1 MGKLNNLGFTQKDEE
16 RNLAEIIEIAEKN
29 LNDAKESIRKMGDDI
44 SDLFDSI
51 DMRDKEGLI
60 LWNDANIRLK
70 EMKRNMDRFEKAR
83 RKPYFGRIKF
93 KEEGSSKEE
102 AYYVGRVGI
111 TNGKANPVVIDW
123 RAPIASVYYEN
134 NLGKCQ
140 YTVSSEG
147 NYEIDLLRKRTYEIE
162 NDKLKDYF
170 DSDVVANDELLTK
183 YLAKNKKAVLGEII
197 ATIQKEQNLIIRR
210 SPKTNI
216 IVQGCAGSGKT
227 TVAMHRISYI
237 LYNYEEDF
245 RPEDFYII
253 GSNKILLN
261 YITSVLPELDVYGVS
276 QMTMEELFVRLLY
289 EDWDLNY
296 QIKPLDKNDEV
307 NCIKGNEQWFRNLEN
322 FCLRYE
328 NEHIPR
334 ENIYMDKTNVLLIGE
349 NLIDTYCK
357 DNPKMSMQNK
367 CIMLNKI
374 LLSKYEN
381 EIQGKNISFTDAEK
395 KEMEKRYSGYF
406 GKDKWK
412 GSIYDLYNEFLQEQ
426 IQKGHEV
433 TIPDKSYDVYDLA
446 ALAYI
451 YKRIKETDPI
461 REASHVV
468 IDEAQDFG
476 MMAYYCMHY
485 CLRQCTY
492 TIMGD
497 TSQNIHFG
505 YGLNDW
511 EALRKLV
518 LTGTYDAFGLLKKSY
533 RNTIEISDFATEILR
548 HGDFPIYPVEPI
560 IRHGTNVAI
569 EEFKDINDIYINTIK
584 LIKEWSGKGYD
595 TIAIVCRDEVETRKV
610 VKALG
615 QYIDIIDGSN
625 EEAQFGNGIM
635 ALPVAYTK
643 GLEFDAVMLFDP
655 SSEKYPGNDNY
666 VKLLYVAATR
676 ALHEFVVYHLGD
688 LTGLIAN
695 PVPKDK
701 HMKELV
707 ADTLTKA
714 KEYEKKTYTQKENEE
729 NLRKIGNTEIY
740 ERNHI
745 GPKRI
750 KATDLMINSA
760 KTEKKPDKKPKT
772 KSVGV
777 VKSSSKFGQTP
788 SDSSILKPMGHGR
801 IDISVRWIKKS
812 RLGIAISSNYGILWV
827 IPISDSVIRVIFK
840 KGQVSKMPGS
850 CWNNTPNENLRWK
863 MRETLDSVEILTNEI
878 LVRVEKK
885 SGSIS
890 FMKTDKTLLVAEKAF
905 IPRQLEEKKNWLY
918 FDWNRKERIKAKGV
932 LKDNFTDLTGK
943 ARYISFSNENPRMP
957 LVLSNKGYGI
967 AIAATDTVLCCNIPA
982 YGSYIYTENMD
993 YTDYYFVKGN
1003 NEAVIEEY
1011 SRISK

>member
-334 ENIYMDKTNVLLIGE
+334 KNIYMDKTNTLLIGE

-357 DNPKMSMQNK
+357 DNSKMSMQNK

-451 YKRIKETDPI
+451 YKRIKEIDPI

-485 CLRQCTY
+485 CLR
-492 TIMGD
+492 
-497 TSQNIHFG
+497 
-505 YGLNDW
+505 
-511 EALRKLV
+511 
-518 LTGTYDAFGLLKKSY
+518 
-533 RNTIEISDFATEILR
+533 
-548 HGDFPIYPVEPI
+548 
-560 IRHGTNVAI
+560 
-569 EEFKDINDIYINTIK
+569 
-584 LIKEWSGKGYD
+584 
-595 TIAIVCRDEVETRKV
+595 
-610 VKALG
+610 
-615 QYIDIIDGSN
+615 
-625 EEAQFGNGIM
+625 
-635 ALPVAYTK
+635 
-643 GLEFDAVMLFDP
+643 
-655 SSEKYPGNDNY
+655 
-666 VKLLYVAATR
+666 
-676 ALHEFVVYHLGD
+676 
-688 LTGLIAN
+688 
-695 PVPKDK
+695 
-701 HMKELV
+701 
-707 ADTLTKA
+707 
-714 KEYEKKTYTQKENEE
+714 
-729 NLRKIGNTEIY
+729 
-740 ERNHI
+740 
-745 GPKRI
+745 
-750 KATDLMINSA
+750 
-760 KTEKKPDKKPKT
+760 
-772 KSVGV
+772 
-777 VKSSSKFGQTP
+777 
-788 SDSSILKPMGHGR
+788 
-801 IDISVRWIKKS
+801 
-812 RLGIAISSNYGILWV
+812 
-827 IPISDSVIRVIFK
+827 
-840 KGQVSKMPGS
+840 
-850 CWNNTPNENLRWK
+850 
-863 MRETLDSVEILTNEI
+863 
-878 LVRVEKK
+878 
-885 SGSIS
+885 
-890 FMKTDKTLLVAEKAF
+890 
-905 IPRQLEEKKNWLY
+905 
-918 FDWNRKERIKAKGV
+918 
-932 LKDNFTDLTGK
+932 
-943 ARYISFSNENPRMP
+943 
-957 LVLSNKGYGI
+957 
-967 AIAATDTVLCCNIPA
+967 
-982 YGSYIYTENMD
+982 
-993 YTDYYFVKGN
+993 
-1003 NEAVIEEY
+1003 
-1011 SRISK
+1011 